1 MKKYMFAAL
10 FALVFAVP
18 GMAEASPMPSLIE
31 MANPES
37 DSYRMDP
44 QLVQDILKAAA
55 NHCEYSYTE
64 LQGMYDDGTL
74 TIDKVPEGYR
84 VTLGGGHAIIMIDE
98 SL

>member
-1 MKKYMFAAL
+1 
-10 FALVFAVP
+10 
-18 GMAEASPMPSLIE
+18 MAEVSPVPSLIE
-31 MANPES
+31 ASNPES

-55 NHCEYSYTE
+55 NQSEYSYAE
-64 LQGMYDDGTL
+64 LQGMYDEGTL

-84 VTLGGGHAIIMIDE
+84 VTLGGGSAIIMIDE